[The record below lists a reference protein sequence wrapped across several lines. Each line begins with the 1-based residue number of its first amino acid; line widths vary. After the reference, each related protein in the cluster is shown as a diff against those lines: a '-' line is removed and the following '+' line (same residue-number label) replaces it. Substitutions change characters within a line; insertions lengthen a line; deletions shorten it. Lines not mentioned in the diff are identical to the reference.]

1 MAISKMMKRR
11 MPSVQ
16 IAVSALALI
25 ALSQPAPAAPAPLEG
40 DLKLVLATDV
50 SRSMDNEEFQIERD
64 GTAAA
69 FADAEVIKAIQSG
82 SLGRVAV
89 AMFDFSSPQFDKLV
103 VDWQV
108 VKDKASAEAF
118 AAKVRNA
125 PRSFGRRTSVSSALQ
140 FGSLMLE
147 ASEKDFTATRRVI
160 DVSGDGPN
168 NDGDPMMEAHDK
180 TIAQGVVINGLPV
193 MDQNANGYFPDL
205 DKYYAGCVAGGRG
218 SFVVVVKSYKDF
230 GAAMRHKLILE
241 ISRNESQIKQA
252 MNELTRDVH
261 LRKAAAPPT
270 PPNPNPPQ
278 TVLRSAPN
286 EFSQHCDTNGGGF
299 GGGFGGRFRRF

>member
-1 MAISKMMKRR
+1 MAISPTSMRAT
-11 MPSVQ
+11 SSLQ
-16 IAVSALALI
+16 IAVSALALL
-25 ALSQPAPAAPAPLEG
+25 ALSQPAPAAPAPMEV

-69 FADAEVIKAIQSG
+69 FADPEVIKAIQSG

-103 VDWQV
+103 VDWQI
-108 VKDKASAEAF
+108 VKDKASADAF

-147 ASEKDFTATRRVI
+147 ASEKDFTSTRRVI

-168 NDGDPMMEAHDK
+168 NDGDSMMEAHEK
-180 TIAQGVVINGLPV
+180 TIAQGIVINGLPV
-193 MDQNANGYFPDL
+193 MDERANGYFPDL

-218 SFVVVVKSYKDF
+218 SFVVVVHNYKDY
-230 GAAMRHKLILE
+230 GNAMRRKLILE
-241 ISRNESQIKQA
+241 ISQNESQIKQA
-252 MNELTRDVH
+252 MKELNGDA
-261 LRKAAAPPT
+261 LRKTAAPPT

-286 EFSQHCDTNGGGF
+286 EFSQHCDIY